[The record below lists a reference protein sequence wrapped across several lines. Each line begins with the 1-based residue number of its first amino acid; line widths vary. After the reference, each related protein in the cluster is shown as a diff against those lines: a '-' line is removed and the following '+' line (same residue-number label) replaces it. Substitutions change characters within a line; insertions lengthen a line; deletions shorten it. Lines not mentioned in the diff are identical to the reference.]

1 MIPFGWLIVVIALL
15 IFPIALRGR
24 RVATGQFCRACRFNL
39 HGLTISE
46 EQSKCPECGAVVV
59 EESARRTSLR
69 KSSFS
74 GIVTSIVLI
83 LIASG
88 LLIIGYSG
96 AAPRVYAQFP
106 DFLIVH
112 LAMLGDDDATN
123 ELVPRLLSQPPIS
136 DSLWDH
142 LIQNSLN
149 AQADQDQDWEPI
161 YGEILA
167 IARSSQRLTE
177 TQSEHYFTNALSTE
191 FVMRESI
198 PMGYSEITTKFLTK
212 PGRIH
217 AINNDETGK
226 IVKINV
232 LSTKVGDAPVQA
244 YGSNNEG
251 MSLGTYQFSVPAQNS
266 IWSFASSLKIE
277 PEWSQVGSKVGD
289 TIQVRVD
296 YQVVIENSPYGS
308 NPMPLGPAILSEF
321 SITRDVVVK
330 DPESPLVELIQDAQ
344 RSTQVCENFNI
355 SPLRVIREL
364 DPDRQQWMPI
374 LGMTLRLKD
383 KLEIPT
389 AFRVYVVVD
398 GKEYEI
404 NPHAQESSKGGFY
417 GTILS
422 WRPDPENPEML
433 EQTKELI
440 QKLSISSEAAV
451 VFRTDPTIAN
461 SNPAIGQ
468 VIETLVMFPS
478 VPIQLVDQYQE
489 IWNSTN
495 RMEWVS
501 PDCD

>member
-24 RVATGQFCRACRFNL
+24 RIATGQFCRACRFDL
-39 HGLTISE
+39 HGLTICE
-46 EQSKCPECGAVVV
+46 EHSKCPECGAAVVA
-59 EESARRTSLR
+59 ESARRTSLR

-161 YGEILA
+161 FGEILA
-167 IARSSQRLTE
+167 IAWSNQRLSE

-191 FVMRESI
+191 FVMRGSI
-198 PMGYSEITTKFLTK
+198 PMGYSEIATKFLTK

-226 IVKINV
+226 VVKINV
-232 LSTKVGDAPVQA
+232 LSTKVGDAPVQT

-251 MSLGTYQFSVPAQNS
+251 MALGTYQFGVPAQNS

-277 PEWSQVGSKVGD
+277 PDWSQVGTQVGD

-296 YQVVIENSPYGS
+296 YQVIIEDSPYTNNS
-308 NPMPLGPAILSEF
+308 KPLGPAILSEF

-344 RSTQVCENFNI
+344 HSTQVCEIFNI
-355 SPLRVIREL
+355 SHLRVLREL
-364 DPDRQQWMPI
+364 GADRQQWMPV

-383 KLEIPT
+383 KLVVP
-389 AFRVYVVVD
+389 AALRVYVVVD

-404 NPHAQESSKGGFY
+404 NSHAQESTDGGFY
-417 GTILS
+417 GSILS
-422 WRPDPENPEML
+422 WRPDPENPEQL
-433 EQTKELI
+433 ELSKELI
-440 QKLSISSEAAV
+440 GKLSSVTEASV
-451 VFRTDPTIAN
+451 IFRTDPTIAN
-461 SNPAIGQ
+461 SNPAIEQ
-468 VIETLVMFPS
+468 VIETRVEFPN
-478 VPIQLVDQYQE
+478 VPIQWVDRYQE

-495 RMEWVS
+495 WMEWVS
-501 PDCD
+501 PECD